1 MIVFDLK
8 CSADHVFEAWFGSSS
23 AYDDQRARGLIACPF
38 CGASDVT
45 KAVMAPNIPAKGNRA
60 QEVLPATQPMAS
72 APTAPAEVKAF
83 LAAAA
88 AVQAKMLEKSQWVGR
103 SFAEKARA
111 MDAGDVPHS
120 IIHGEVTRDEA
131 KALIDDGVA
140 VTPLPFPVIDPAQQ
154 N

>member
-8 CSADHVFEAWFGSSS
+8 CSANHVFEAWFGSSS
-23 AYDDQRARGLIACPF
+23 AYEDQRARNLIACPF
-38 CGASDVT
+38 CGDSDVG

-60 QEVLPATQPMAS
+60 QEVLPKTQTMAS
-72 APTAPAEVKAF
+72 APAEPADIKAF

-88 AVQAKMLEKSQWVGR
+88 AVQAKMLEKSEWVGR

-111 MDAGDVPHS
+111 MDSGDVPHAT
-120 IIHGEVTRDEA
+120 IHGEVTKDEA

-140 VTPLPFPVIDPAQQ
+140 VTPLPFPVIDPAKH

>member
-8 CSADHVFEAWFGSSS
+8 CSANHVFEAWFGSSS
-23 AYDDQRARGLIACPF
+23 AYEDQRVRGLLMCPF
-38 CGASDVT
+38 CGASDVI
-45 KAVMAPNIPAKGNRA
+45 KSVMAPNIAAKGNRA
-60 QEVLPATQPMAS
+60 QATMPATQAVAS
-72 APTAPAEVKAF
+72 APSEPAEIKAF

-103 SFAEKARA
+103 GFADKARA
-111 MDAGDVPHS
+111 MDAGEVPRA
-120 IIHGEVTRDEA
+120 IIHGEVTHDEA

-140 VTPLPFPVIDPAQQ
+140 VTPLPFPVIDPAKH

>member
-8 CSADHVFEAWFGSSS
+8 CSANHVFEAWFGSSS
-23 AYDDQRARGLIACPF
+23 AYEDQRARNLIACPF
-38 CGASDVT
+38 CGNSDVG
-45 KAVMAPNIPAKGNRA
+45 KAVMAPNIPAKGNRS

-72 APTAPAEVKAF
+72 APAAPAEIKKF

-88 AVQAKMLEKSQWVGR
+88 AAQAKMLEKSQWVGR
-103 SFAEKARA
+103 SFADKARA
-111 MDAGDVPHS
+111 MDAGETPHAT
-120 IIHGEVTRDEA
+120 IHGEVTRDEA

-140 VTPLPFPVIDPAQQ
+140 VTPLPFPVIDPAKA